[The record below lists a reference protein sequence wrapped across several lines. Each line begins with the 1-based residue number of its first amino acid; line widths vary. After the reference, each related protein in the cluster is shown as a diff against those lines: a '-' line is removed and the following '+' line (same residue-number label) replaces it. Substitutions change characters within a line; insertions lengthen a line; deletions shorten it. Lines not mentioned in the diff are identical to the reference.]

1 MNKNVLSILFGLT
14 VCVQIAV
21 AFDVKGTLGID
32 EISLDSLDVGAV
44 ISDSSIIT
52 NDPAICSAATYIL
65 YGSAQ
70 GVSSAPESKLI
81 KYDDRK
87 VSEDTIRA
95 AKKFLMTTAAFH
107 QNTSTRAMACMTI
120 AFAFPNDKKVS
131 EWMYERYFFTE
142 ISEESGSAILGII
155 RTGNFT
161 TPEADLIVKA
171 GLMGLRASLVVNAA
185 SCVKKNPDHY
195 RSFVPDL
202 VASLLTLEKR
212 NDAVD
217 EFDNRTKLNVSY
229 LFLTQALEQYKNDA
243 SHYVGCLERLEKA
256 SGDNAVRLLVLKM
269 RNL

>member
-1 MNKNVLSILFGLT
+1 MSKPGLFILFLLLS
-14 VCVQIAV
+14 VVQITS
-21 AFDVKGTLGID
+21 AFSMKGALGINGV
-32 EISLDSLDVGAV
+32 ELDSLDAGAMV
-44 ISDSSIIT
+44 SNCSVIT
-52 NDPAICSAATYIL
+52 NDPVACSAVTYIL
-65 YGSAQ
+65 YGSAL
-70 GVSSAPESKLI
+70 GLSSAPESKLI

-95 AKKFLMTTAAFH
+95 AKKFLMNTAAFH

-120 AFAFPNDKKVS
+120 AFAFPNDKEITS
-131 EWMYERYFFTE
+131 WMCERYFFSE
-142 ISEESGSAILGII
+142 LSEESGSAILGII

-171 GLMGLRASLVVNAA
+171 GLMGMRASLVVNAA

-202 VASLLTLEKR
+202 VDSLLTLEKR

-243 SHYVGCLERLEKA
+243 SRYVGCLERLGKT
-256 SGDNAVRLLVLKM
+256 SGDNSVRLLVLKM
-269 RNL
+269 RTL